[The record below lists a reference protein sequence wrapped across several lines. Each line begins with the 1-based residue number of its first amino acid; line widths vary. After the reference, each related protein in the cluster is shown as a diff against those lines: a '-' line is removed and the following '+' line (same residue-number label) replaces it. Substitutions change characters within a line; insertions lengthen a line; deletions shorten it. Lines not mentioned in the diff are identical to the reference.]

1 MMLYLARRSIHV
13 SPPMP
18 IPTYQEVMLPLLRV
32 LGAANEELHQR
43 DCTQRVAEAL
53 NLTEAERQER
63 LPSGSQTYIHNR
75 CGWAGWYM
83 QQAGLVEK
91 PRRAHLRITD
101 EGRRVLGTHP
111 ATIDNE
117 FLATYPSFREK
128 VIDARPR
135 TDGDD
140 GSNAEP
146 PVTPAAVASTL
157 TPTDQIE
164 QAHARLDQTLVT
176 ELLELMARMDA
187 YKFEQLVLDLL
198 VAMGYGGSR
207 AEAAKVTQK
216 SNDEGID
223 GTIHQDRLG
232 LDIIY
237 VQAKRWQ
244 STVGREQIQN
254 FVGALAGKH
263 AQKGVFITTSDF
275 NANAVNYARTVQHK
289 IILINGQR
297 LAELMIEHG
306 VGVSTVR
313 TIALK
318 RVDSDYFE
326 EG

>member
-1 MMLYLARRSIHV
+1 
-13 SPPMP
+13 MP
-18 IPTYQEVMLPLLRV
+18 IPTYQEIMLPLLRV

-43 DCTQRVAEAL
+43 DCSQRVAEAL

-101 EGRRVLGTHP
+101 EGRRVLGSNP
-111 ATIDNE
+111 ATIDND

-128 VIDARPR
+128 VIEARPR
-135 TDGDD
+135 TAEDD
-140 GSNAEP
+140 NLPTADLHNAP
-146 PVTPAAVASTL
+146 AVTAAASTL

-176 ELLELMARMDA
+176 ELLDLMARMDA
-187 YKFEQLVLDLL
+187 YKFEHLVLDLL

-223 GTIHQDRLG
+223 GIIHQDRLG
-232 LDIIY
+232 LDVIY

-244 STVGREQIQN
+244 STIGREQIQN

-263 AQKGVFITTSDF
+263 ASKGVFITTSDF
-275 NANAVNYARTVQHK
+275 NSNAVTYARTVQHK
-289 IILINGQR
+289 IILIDGQR

-306 VGVSTVR
+306 IGVSTVR
-313 TIALK
+313 TIAIK

-326 EG
+326 DA